1 MRNYIGHYITKS
13 FMLVTGLLL
22 VSASVWAHH
31 GQGLSYDMDNI
42 WTTWATVTE
51 FNYANPHPSIK
62 FDRTVSTGEVEHWVA
77 EVANNPSRLA
87 RSGWS
92 KRRSDEALAPGTRV
106 KIYIAS
112 SRRGGFSG
120 VVEKI
125 EDEQGENVANTSEP
139 IPEAVDLD
147 GVPGGYNPAANN

>member
-1 MRNYIGHYITKS
+1 MKKL
-13 FMLVTGLLL
+13 FMVITGLLL
-22 VSASVWAHH
+22 VSAPAWAHH
-31 GQGLSYDMDNI
+31 GQGLSYDMENI

-87 RSGWS
+87 RSGWP
-92 KRRSDEALAPGTRV
+92 KRRSEEALAPGTRV
-106 KIYIAS
+106 KLYIAS
-112 SRRGGFSG
+112 ARRGGFSG

-125 EDEQGENVANTSEP
+125 ENEQGENIANTSEP

-147 GVPGGYNPAANN
+147 GVPGGYNPAAN

>member
-1 MRNYIGHYITKS
+1 MRNYLGHYITKS
-13 FMLVTGLLL
+13 FILVTGLLL

-31 GQGLSYDMDNI
+31 GQGNSYDIDNI
-42 WTTWATVTE
+42 WTTWAMVTE
-51 FNYANPHPSIK
+51 FNYRNPHPSMK

-87 RSGWS
+87 REGWP
-92 KRRSDEALAPGTRV
+92 KRRSEEALAPGTRV
-106 KIYIAS
+106 KLYIATA
-112 SRRGGFSG
+112 RRGGFSG

-125 EDEQGENVANTSEP
+125 ENEQGENVANTSGP

-147 GVPGGYNPAANN
+147 GVPGGYNPAAN